1 MTDVS
6 ALSLEQL
13 QQENARLLALIEE
26 QEDTIKQQK
35 SSLETLQHQL
45 HLFRTARFGRKS
57 EKGVVPEQM
66 VLQFDEA
73 VPVVEASPT
82 EPTVEPETQ
91 TITYTRAKKNTGR
104 KPLPQS
110 LPYIEQVYDLS
121 DEEKQCAC
129 GCSLTHIRDEVT
141 EQLDVVPQMTF
152 RVVHIRKQY
161 ACKACENTM
170 KCAKKPEQPIPHSI
184 ATPGLIAAIINS
196 KFRCHMP
203 LYRQET
209 MFNEAGISLTR
220 GTLSNWVIKA
230 ADLLSPLVKLMED
243 DIQNHD
249 IAYTD
254 ETTLQVLKEKDR
266 APTQK
271 SYMWLFIGGPPSKRA
286 FVYQYHPTRSHQIP
300 ADFFADFQGYLHA
313 DCYKAYV
320 ALGTQQH
327 IQHVACWAHARRYFV
342 DVAKTTKK
350 HGLAHGVIT
359 LIGTL
364 YQLEKSLKE
373 SNAQAPS
380 IFAARIQKAKPIVD
394 ELKELLDQASLKV
407 LPKSPLGQAVFYALT
422 HWEALK
428 SYLYDGR
435 LEIDN
440 NLSERSIK
448 PFVIGRKNWL
458 FHGNDIGARSGA
470 ILYSLIETCKY
481 HKVDVFSWFKYA
493 LTHIQQAHTLEQ
505 MEALLPYNINVQL
518 LADLRSIPHL
528 CFPK

>member
-1 MTDVS
+1 MSDVS

-13 QQENARLLALIEE
+13 HLEYARLVALVGQQE
-26 QEDTIKQQK
+26 QK
-35 SSLETLQHQL
+35 IQTLQHQL

-73 VPVVEASPT
+73 VPAGEASST
-82 EPTVEPETQ
+82 EATVTPETQ
-91 TITYTRAKKNTGR
+91 TITYTRSKKNTGR
-104 KPLPQS
+104 KPLLQS
-110 LPYIEQVYDLS
+110 LPFIEQVYDLS
-121 DEEKQCAC
+121 DDEKQCVC
-129 GCSLTHIRDEVT
+129 GCALTHIRDEIS

-170 KCAKKPEQPIPHSI
+170 KCAPKPKQPIPHSI
-184 ATPGLIAAIINS
+184 ATPGLLAAIINS

-209 MFNEAGISLTR
+209 LFDEAGISLTR

-230 ADLLSPLVKLMED
+230 AELLTPLVKLMEY
-243 DIQNHD
+243 DIQNYD
-249 IAYTD
+249 IAYAD

-313 DCYKAYV
+313 DCYNAYV
-320 ALGTQQH
+320 ALGTKPH

-342 DVAKTTKK
+342 DVTKTTKK
-350 HGLAHGVIT
+350 EGLAHGVIA
-359 LIGTL
+359 LIGKL

-373 SNAQAPS
+373 AKAPHNAV
-380 IFAARIQKAKPIVD
+380 FAARIQKAKSIID

-407 LPKSPLGQAVFYALT
+407 MPKSPLGQAVFYALT

-458 FHGNDIGARSGA
+458 FHGNELGARAGA
-470 ILYSLIETCKY
+470 ILYSLIETCKF
-481 HKVDVFSWFKYA
+481 HQVDVFSWLKYA
-493 LTHIQQAHTLEQ
+493 LTHIQQAHTVEQ
-505 MEALLPYNINVQL
+505 LEALLPYNINTQL
-518 LADLRSIPHL
+518 LADLRSIPDL
-528 CFPK
+528 CFVK

>member
-13 QQENARLLALIEE
+13 QQEYARLMALVVQQE
-26 QEDTIKQQK
+26 QTLQQK
-35 SSLETLQHQL
+35 SQTIQTLQHQL
-45 HLFRTARFGRKS
+45 HLFRTVRFGRKS

-66 VLQFDEA
+66 AIQFDEA
-73 VPVVEASPT
+73 VPVIIAEEQQPT
-82 EPTVEPETQ
+82 ETQ
-91 TITYTRAKKNTGR
+91 TETLTYTRTKKNTGR

-110 LPYIEQVYDLS
+110 LPYIEHVYDLS

-129 GCSLTHIRDEVT
+129 GCTLTHIRDEVS

-170 KCAKKPEQPIPHSI
+170 KCAKKPQQPIPHSI

-209 MFNEAGISLTR
+209 MFNDAGISLTR

-230 ADLLSPLVKLMED
+230 ADLLSPLVKFLED
-243 DIQNHD
+243 DIQNYD
-249 IAYTD
+249 IAYAD

-266 APTQK
+266 VPTQK

-286 FVYQYHPTRSHQIP
+286 FVYQYHPTRAHQIA
-300 ADFFADFQGYLHA
+300 ADFFTDFQGYLHA

-320 ALGTQQH
+320 TLGMQQH

-350 HGLAHGVIT
+350 PGLAQQAIT
-359 LIGTL
+359 LIGKL
-364 YQLEKSLKE
+364 YQLERSLKE
-373 SNAQAPS
+373 TNAQESS
-380 IFAARIQKAKPIVD
+380 IFITRIQKAKPIVD
-394 ELKELLDQASLKV
+394 ELKELLDQATLKV

-422 HWEALK
+422 HWESLQ

-440 NLSERSIK
+440 NLSERAIK

-458 FHGNDIGARSGA
+458 FHGNDIGARAGA
-470 ILYSLIETCKY
+470 VLYSLIETCKY

-493 LTHIQQAHTLEQ
+493 LTHIQQAHTMEQ
-505 MEALLPYNINVQL
+505 MEALLPYNINTLL

-528 CFPK
+528 RFPA